1 MANNIKVYGDK
12 VYIFCDKVLITIFQI
27 PSKLTKDMKNMI
39 MA

>member
-12 VYIFCDKVLITIFQI
+12 VYIFCDNVLIIFQI